1 MAYSVSSMNKVI
13 LIGRLGNDP
22 ELKYTPNGTA
32 QAQISLATSEKWKD
46 SDGNQKEKTEW
57 HRIVAWRRQAEF
69 AGEWLKKGQLVSIE
83 GKLQTRSWEQDGQKK
98 YMTEIIADNIT
109 MLGSRAE
116 GGGGG
121 KTGGPPKDEDAPA
134 ASTETTESIDDD
146 DDDLPF

>member
-1 MAYSVSSMNKVI
+1 MAYAVSSMNKVI

-98 YMTEIIADNIT
+98 YMTEIVADTIT

-116 GGGGG
+116 GGGGSSA
-121 KTGGPPKDEDAPA
+121 GGPPKAQEPP
-134 ASTETTESIDDD
+134 ASTDNIDDD

>member
-116 GGGGG
+116 GGGGS
-121 KTGGPPKDEDAPA
+121 KAGGPPKDEDAPA

>member
-13 LIGRLGNDP
+13 LIGRLGSDP

-46 SDGNQKEKTEW
+46 SDGNQQEKTEW
-57 HRIVAWRRQAEF
+57 HRIIAWRRQAEF
-69 AGEWLKKGQLVSIE
+69 VGEWLKKGQLVSIE
-83 GKLQTRSWEQDGQKK
+83 GKLQTRSWEADGQKK
-98 YMTEIIADNIT
+98 YMTEIVADNIT

-116 GGGGG
+116 GGGGSKSG
-121 KTGGPPKDEDAPA
+121 EPPKVEEPPDTVNDVE
-134 ASTETTESIDDD
+134 D

>member
-69 AGEWLKKGQLVSIE
+69 VGEWLKKGQLVSIE

-98 YMTEIIADNIT
+98 YMTEIVADNIT

-116 GGGGG
+116 GGGGS
-121 KTGGPPKDEDAPA
+121 KPGGPPKDQDAPA
-134 ASTETTESIDDD
+134 PADNVED

>member
-69 AGEWLKKGQLVSIE
+69 VGEWLKKGQLVSIE

-98 YMTEIIADNIT
+98 YMTEIVADTIT

-116 GGGGG
+116 GSGGS
-121 KTGGPPKDEDAPA
+121 KTGGPPKDEEAPA
-134 ASTETTESIDDD
+134 ASTESIDDD

>member
-57 HRIVAWRRQAEF
+57 HRIIAWRRQAEF
-69 AGEWLKKGQLVSIE
+69 VGEWLKKGQLVSIE

-98 YMTEIIADNIT
+98 YMTEIVADNIT

-116 GGGGG
+116 GGGGS
-121 KTGGPPKDEDAPA
+121 KTGGPPKDQDAPA
-134 ASTETTESIDDD
+134 PADNIEDD

>member
-69 AGEWLKKGQLVSIE
+69 VGEWLKKGQLVSIE

-98 YMTEIIADNIT
+98 YMTEIVADTIT

-116 GGGGG
+116 GSGGS
-121 KTGGPPKDEDAPA
+121 KTGGPPKDEEAPPA
-134 ASTETTESIDDD
+134 PTDSIDDD

>member
-69 AGEWLKKGQLVSIE
+69 VGEWLKKGQLVSIE

-98 YMTEIIADNIT
+98 YMTEIVADNIT

-121 KTGGPPKDEDAPA
+121 KAGGPPKDEDAPA
-134 ASTETTESIDDD
+134 AASTESIDDD

>member
-1 MAYSVSSMNKVI
+1 MAYAVRSMNKVI

-69 AGEWLKKGQLVSIE
+69 VGEWLKKGQLVSIE

-98 YMTEIIADNIT
+98 YMTEIVADTIT

-116 GGGGG
+116 GGSGSS
-121 KTGGPPKDEDAPA
+121 TGGPPKTQEPP
-134 ASTETTESIDDD
+134 ASTDNIDDD

>member
-69 AGEWLKKGQLVSIE
+69 VGEWLKKGQLVSIE

-98 YMTEIIADNIT
+98 YMTEIVADTIT

-116 GGGGG
+116 GSGGS

-134 ASTETTESIDDD
+134 ASTESIDDD

>member
-46 SDGNQKEKTEW
+46 NDGNQKEKTEW
-57 HRIVAWRRQAEF
+57 HRIIAWRRQAEF
-69 AGEWLKKGQLVSIE
+69 VGEWLKKGQLVSIE

-116 GGGGG
+116 GGGGRN
-121 KTGGPPKDEDAPA
+121 TGGPPQTAEPP
-134 ASTETTESIDDD
+134 ASTDNIEDD